1 MNDAPITGG
10 NRGHV
15 LVVEDEPAL
24 RTALAETLVDAGFS
38 VDTAKDGAEA
48 LFHFGVTEPDV
59 VVADVEMPGMNG
71 YELCRRLRASGH
83 DATPFVFLSGL
94 GSTESRVE
102 GLQAGADDFLVKPVS
117 GQELVLKLARQVD
130 RVRKL
135 RAAAT
140 AAGPPPMSAGM
151 LADIESRLRAGT
163 AVVRLG
169 RFELRAI
176 VGTGAMGAVFKAW
189 DTKLERWVA
198 IKTVRAGP
206 GMAEFWDVDLVRSL
220 VAEAAMVARFNH
232 PHVVSVHDVHDADD
246 AAYVVME
253 FVDGVSLEDVLQ
265 KGALESA
272 RTGPLLAAVASALAA
287 AHAIGMLHRDVK
299 PGNVLIGREGA
310 IKLGDFGIASF
321 VSAHMRGSVFGTPGY
336 VAPEALRGHGFL
348 PAADLFSLG
357 AIAYRCLAG
366 RPAFAG
372 ATVAAVLSSTLSAR
386 VPPLDE
392 ACPGAPP
399 ELRAIVERLLE
410 PNPVRRIA
418 DAAALSNELARMCEL
433 RGWRWTA
440 PDLGGLGGDQAAADA
455 PHGQVLMTGGAT
467 RPADPQP

>member
-1 MNDAPITGG
+1 MSGSS
-10 NRGHV
+10 RGHI

-24 RTALAETLVDAGFS
+24 RAALAETLVDAGFS

-48 LFHFGVTEPDV
+48 LFQVGVTEPDV
-59 VVADVEMPGMNG
+59 VVADIEMPGMNG

-83 DATPFVFLSGL
+83 DAIPFVFLSGL

-102 GLQAGADDFLVKPVS
+102 GLEAGADDFMVKPVA
-117 GQELVLKLARQVD
+117 GQELILKLARQVD

-135 RAAAT
+135 RAAAS
-140 AAGPPPMSAGM
+140 AAGMPAVNAEVLAEVEARLAG
-151 LADIESRLRAGT
+151 GT
-163 AVVRLG
+163 GVVRLG
-169 RFELRAI
+169 RFELRTI
-176 VGTGAMGAVFKAW
+176 LGHGAMGTVFKAW

-198 IKTVRAGP
+198 IKTVRAGA

-232 PHVVSVHDVHDADD
+232 PHVVAVHDVHDAAD

-253 FVDGVSLEDVLQ
+253 FVDGVSLEDLLQ
-265 KGALESA
+265 RGALESA
-272 RTGPLLAAVASALAA
+272 RTAPLLAAVASALAA

-299 PGNVLIGREGA
+299 PGNVLIGRDGA
-310 IKLGDFGIASF
+310 IKLGDFGIAAF

-336 VAPEALRGHGFL
+336 VAPEALRGQGFL

-366 RPAFAG
+366 RPAFGG
-372 ATVAAVLSSTLSAR
+372 ATSAAVLTSTLAGRVTPLGETCPSA
-386 VPPLDE
+386 P
-392 ACPGAPP
+392 A
-399 ELRAIVERLLE
+399 ELQAIVDRLLE
-410 PNPVRRIA
+410 SNPVRRIA

-440 PDLGGLGGDQAAADA
+440 PDLGAPGDEAGAAAGAQA
-455 PHGQVLMTGGAT
+455 PHGQVLHT
-467 RPADPQP
+467 RAVTRAADPEA